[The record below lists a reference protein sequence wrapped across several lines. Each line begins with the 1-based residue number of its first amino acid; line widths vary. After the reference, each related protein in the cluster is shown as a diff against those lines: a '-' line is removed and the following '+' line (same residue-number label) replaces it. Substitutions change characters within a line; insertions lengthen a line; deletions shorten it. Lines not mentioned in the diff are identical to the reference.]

1 MSDTE
6 TLLEAA
12 LEVLNT
18 ADPIQKA
25 RLGEAAA
32 KRWLQGE
39 ISVPFRQDDDL
50 PIPNRP
56 ARLSSVKLV
65 APSLMPK
72 LGKGGSLQSR
82 LAMLH
87 SLVHTESWAIDLS
100 WDIIAR
106 FGRKESMP
114 RDFFTDFVK
123 VAQDEGRH
131 FVLLARRLEEL
142 GSYYGAFPAHDGLW
156 DSAIQTS
163 NDLSA
168 RLAVEHCV
176 HEASVLLCA
185 AHLQMA
191 REWPVVCRRFI
202 YGLHI
207 VRMDLIRHILYVRL
221 DHYLITALVDRV
233 DGEAMVG
240 PPVVGLGLRWET
252 WHDCCDE
259 LLGAHPDPE
268 TVYHHHAD
276 HNVQATFGGRITH
289 RFASQHG
296 ESASSM
302 QQTLDDCNELYS
314 RLEASLFIDYSF
326 LDSASEFSSVAYPY
340 RARGLDVLPT
350 TISRF
355 RNGGDEDTAN
365 LLETVIYPEEITHCA
380 AGVKWF
386 TYLCQRKLNGHQD
399 ANISSVNGA
408 PKEHSKQE
416 AVNRSDSLVGDL
428 EQPMKNSA
436 KVEGGKQNV
445 VIEAFHNTV
454 RRYFR
459 GPLKPPFNVEAR
471 KAAGFGPDWYE
482 PLAIREVKLPD

>member
-114 RDFFTDFVK
+114 KDFFTDFVK

-176 HEASVLLCA
+176 HEA
-185 AHLQMA
+185 
-191 REWPVVCRRFI
+191 
-202 YGLHI
+202 
-207 VRMDLIRHILYVRL
+207 
-221 DHYLITALVDRV
+221 
-233 DGEAMVG
+233 
-240 PPVVGLGLRWET
+240 
-252 WHDCCDE
+252 
-259 LLGAHPDPE
+259 
-268 TVYHHHAD
+268 
-276 HNVQATFGGRITH
+276 
-289 RFASQHG
+289 
-296 ESASSM
+296 
-302 QQTLDDCNELYS
+302 
-314 RLEASLFIDYSF
+314 
-326 LDSASEFSSVAYPY
+326 
-340 RARGLDVLPT
+340 RGLDVLPT

-386 TYLCQRKLNGHQD
+386 TYLCQRKINGHQD
-399 ANISSVNGA
+399 SNISSVCLSPENWA
-408 PKEHSKQE
+408 PKEHSKEE
-416 AVNRSDSLVGDL
+416 AVN
-428 EQPMKNSA
+428 
-436 KVEGGKQNV
+436 GGKQNV
-445 VIEAFHNTV
+445 VIEAFHDTV

-471 KAAGFGPDWYE
+471 KAAGFGPDWDWNHVTM
-482 PLAIREVKLPD
+482 PLVPSLFTSDAHRTYSPSVIVDLIAARNFLEWTRLQEG